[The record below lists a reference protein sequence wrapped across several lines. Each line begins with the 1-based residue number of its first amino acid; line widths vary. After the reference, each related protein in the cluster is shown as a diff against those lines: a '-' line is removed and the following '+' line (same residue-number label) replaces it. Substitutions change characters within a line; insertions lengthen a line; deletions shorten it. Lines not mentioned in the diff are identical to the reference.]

1 MSKFQ
6 LSASL
11 VLIAILI
18 AVTACSAPKPQPP
31 VEVKTLKVGC
41 VMPFTGPAA
50 LWGQNIR
57 PAMEIYAD
65 LINEDGGLKVG
76 ADTYK
81 IEMTFKDGFGP
92 APAATAARNLIYED
106 GVKAIVGYFGV
117 GIAAITQV
125 TNPEKVILNISTIA
139 GLDPSPPEKSYTVYG
154 FPATEMTPYQAVAA
168 MQAFPQYHTLAW
180 TFPSSGEH
188 SIDATFAATDARF
201 LKEFG
206 IKRMM
211 MPYPEGT
218 LNFTPYLTKMA
229 EQGTEVIYSIGS
241 PLEVGL
247 MAKQRWQMGYKWP
260 IIQNAPALQ
269 YDLMKGIGGSEEA
282 IQNIVSDYPVPWAFK
297 KTTVSP
303 KYLNM
308 AKRIWA
314 KYTEKYKKDMFI
326 GAFGGAAVTSQGQY
340 FEALEQAGTIDPDA
354 VMKTLRGG
362 TFETFMGRYTLT
374 GKRFY
379 GSDVVFGHPCA
390 VCISKGQD
398 NIYLGE
404 YPLTDINTPFAE
416 FGAP

>member
-1 MSKFQ
+1 MKKRLAIISILL
-6 LSASL
+6 LSLAL
-11 VLIAILI
+11 FLLLN
-18 AVTACSAPKPQPP
+18 CAPAPQQPA
-31 VEVKTLKVGC
+31 ELKTLKVGC
-41 VMPFTGPAA
+41 IMPFTGPAA

-65 LINEDGGLKVG
+65 LINQDGGLKVG
-76 ADTYK
+76 NETYK
-81 IEMTFKDGFGP
+81 IQMFFKDGFGP

-139 GLDPSPPEKSYTVYG
+139 GLDPAPPEKSYTVYG
-154 FPATEMTPYQAVAA
+154 FPATEMTPYQAIAA

-188 SIDATFAATDARF
+188 SIDATFAATDARL

-206 IKRMM
+206 IKRLM
-211 MPYPEGT
+211 MPYPEGS

-229 EQGTEVIYSIGS
+229 EQGVEVIYTIGS

-260 IIQNAPALQ
+260 IIQNAPPLQ
-269 YDLMKGIGGSEEA
+269 FDLVKGIGGSEEA
-282 IQNIVSDYPVPWAFK
+282 IQNIVSDYPVPWALK
-297 KTTVSP
+297 KTAVSP

-308 AKRIWA
+308 AQRIWD
-314 KYTEKYKKDMFI
+314 KYRELYKKDMFI
-326 GAFGGAAVTSQGQY
+326 GNFGGAACDSQGQY
-340 FEALEQAGTIDPDA
+340 FEALEQAGTTDPDV

-362 TFETFMGRYTLT
+362 TFETFLGRYKLT

-390 VCISKGQD
+390 VCILKGQE
-398 NIYLGE
+398 NVYLGE